1 MKILL
6 PFQDPYDNPL
16 DHPVVSGG
24 TEMFCKSLTEN
35 FDVEVY
41 QIPYIKPDDS
51 SHKDKQK
58 TQQDIINKA
67 ENVGADVILNNFA
80 WASFSGAL
88 MSKSHIPIM
97 NVEHCFYPMTSIIS
111 RWNKLVDAGHSMFF
125 VSEFQQKFYKQMA
138 ERTNNRIVEY
148 NLINPAYCRTK
159 PKIEEIEFDCGTIG
173 RCDKEKNPFKL
184 KHLTKNTDLKTLVLT
199 NATQGHP
206 KNDKYFER
214 NKNWDNTL
222 WGLPHNEVLKNISK
236 CRTFFSTW
244 NRETWGITALE
255 ALSCGIPV
263 ILNTDKDGDHASELI
278 PASPEHFK
286 KIPDSDGDAL
296 VDAINSFQNVDRKE
310 IQEMTWEKHNQ
321 QSWALQ
327 IENAIDITIDRF
339 KNNTSTVMDFMV

>member
-16 DHPVVSGG
+16 DHPIVSGG

-41 QIPYIKPDDS
+41 QIPYIDPNDS
-51 SHKDKQK
+51 THKDRIK

-67 ENVGADVILNNFA
+67 EDVGADVIINNFA
-80 WASFSGAL
+80 WASFCGAL

-97 NVEHCFYPMTSIIS
+97 NVEHCFYPMTSVLS
-111 RWNKLVDAGHSMFF
+111 RWNKLIDGGHSMFL

-138 ERTNNRIVEY
+138 ERTNTRVVDY

-184 KHLTKNTDLKTLVLT
+184 KHLTKNTDLKTLVIS
-199 NATQGHP
+199 NYSSHH
-206 KNDKYFER
+206 KNEKYFET

-244 NRETWGITALE
+244 NKETWGITAME
-255 ALSCGIPV
+255 ALSCGLPV
-263 ILNTDKDGDHASELI
+263 ILNCDKDGDHASEVI
-278 PASPEHFK
+278 PASPHHFK
-286 KIPDSDGDAL
+286 KIPMNDGDAL
-296 VDAINSFQNVDRKE
+296 IDAIKSFENIDRQE
-310 IQEMTWEKHNQ
+310 IQEMTWEKHNLEGWKSQ
-321 QSWALQ
+321 MES
-327 IENAIDITIDRF
+327 AIDKTIDNFNRPRGLDVF
-339 KNNTSTVMDFMV
+339 FS

>member
-16 DHPVVSGG
+16 DHPVISGG

-35 FDVEVY
+35 FDVEVL
-41 QIPYIKPDDS
+41 QIPFILPNES
-51 SHKDKQK
+51 SCKDKQK

-67 ENVGADVILNNFA
+67 EDVGADVIFNNFA
-80 WASFSGAL
+80 WASFCGSV
-88 MSKSHIPIM
+88 MSKSHIPIL
-97 NVEHCFYPMTSIIS
+97 NVEHCFYPMTSILS
-111 RWNKLVDAGHSMFF
+111 RWNKLIDGGHSMFF
-125 VSEFQQKFYKQMA
+125 VSEFQQKFYKKMA
-138 ERTNNRIVEY
+138 ERTNNRIIKY
-148 NLINPAYCRTK
+148 NLINPAYCKTK

-184 KHLTKNTDLKTLVLT
+184 KHLTKNTDLKTLVIT
-199 NATQGHP
+199 NKSSSS

-214 NKNWDNTL
+214 NQNWDNTL

-278 PASPEHFK
+278 PASSHHFK
-286 KIPDSDGDAL
+286 KIPTDDSDAL
-296 VDAINSFQNVDRKE
+296 INAIKSFENVDRKE
-310 IQEMTWEKHNQ
+310 IQEMTWEKHNLEGWK
-321 QSWALQ
+321 SQ
-327 IENAIDITIDRF
+327 IENAISITIDNF
-339 KNNTSTVMDFMV
+339 KNTNRTLNDYFI